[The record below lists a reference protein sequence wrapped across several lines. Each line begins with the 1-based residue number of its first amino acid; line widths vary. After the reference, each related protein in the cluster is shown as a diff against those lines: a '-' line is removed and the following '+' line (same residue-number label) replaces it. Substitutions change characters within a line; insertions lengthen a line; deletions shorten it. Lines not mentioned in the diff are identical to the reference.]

1 MHRYFITPEPVIVQI
16 KMLLTWLMRCMK
28 FAFKA
33 NEVRFLPLVPP
44 NCAVQFLYDRY
55 NKNVFSV
62 NIENLVEWKTL
73 TQVFYNNDYELS
85 RLTRWSDLKWQY
97 DRILK
102 NGLRPLIVD
111 CGGNIGLAT
120 KYFSITFPEA
130 KVYCVEPDAENILKA
145 RGNNTNNDVEFVE
158 AAIGCAGSKGRLVDP
173 GLGNWGYRVEYDK
186 EGTVEITTVGKIVR
200 ECEVKG
206 FAPFL
211 VKIDIEGYESDLFS
225 SNTEW
230 VDLFPLLVVELHD
243 WMLPGEANSR
253 AFLSVISNLDR
264 DFVFHGENAYSIS
277 NAHLR
282 LDG

>member
-1 MHRYFITPEPVIVQI
+1 MGQHFITPEPFFVKI
-16 KMLLTWLMRCMK
+16 KMLLTWLVRCVK
-28 FAFKA
+28 FTLKVSEA
-33 NEVRFLPLVPP
+33 RFLPLVPP
-44 NCAVQFLYDRY
+44 NCAVQFLYDRN
-55 NKNVFSV
+55 NKSVVSV

-97 DRILK
+97 DSILK
-102 NGLRPLIVD
+102 KGLRPLIVD

-130 KVYCVEPDAENILKA
+130 KIYCIEPDAENIRKA
-145 RGNNTNNDVEFVE
+145 RGNNTNNDVEFIE

-173 GLGNWGYRVEYDK
+173 GLGNWGYRVEYDE
-186 EGTVEITTVGKIVR
+186 EGTVEITTIGEIVR
-200 ECEVKG
+200 GCEVYG

-211 VKIDIEGYESDLFS
+211 VKIDIEGYENDLFS

-253 AFLSVISNLDR
+253 AFLSVISKLDR
-264 DFVFHGENAYSIS
+264 DFVFHGENVYSIS
-277 NAHLR
+277 NKHRR